1 MNPADFTAPPALPAG
16 LPEGSVVVSVIVPNA
31 RDMNAARLT
40 AATREAYEELR
51 HRLHALGAAHLVR
64 VWNYVPALLA
74 PAGAELNRYM
84 AFNAGRFE
92 AMSRWFGEA
101 GLAKHAPA
109 GTGVG
114 APGDDLILHGMGTT
128 TPGEAIQNPRQTPAV
143 QYSARYGPRP
153 PCFARATRVGRVLLV
168 SGTAAI
174 TGEDTVA
181 PDDLPQQ
188 LALTLDHLAA
198 LAGDL
203 RAYRSVRVYVPRQE
217 DVAAVID
224 HVSPRLPN
232 AGDIRPVVTDLCR
245 PELRVEIEGI
255 ADDST
260 RS

>member
-1 MNPADFTAPPALPAG
+1 
-16 LPEGSVVVSVIVPNA
+16 I
-31 RDMNAARLT
+31 RI
-40 AATREAYEELR
+40 
-51 HRLHALGAAHLVR
+51 
-64 VWNYVPALLA
+64 WNYVPALLA

-114 APGDDLILHGMGTT
+114 APGDDLIIHGIGTT
-128 TPGEAIQNPRQTPAV
+128 TPGEAVQNPLQTPAFH
-143 QYSARYGPRP
+143 YSARYGPRP

-181 PDDLPQQ
+181 PDDLPRQ

-203 RAYRSVRVYVPRQE
+203 RAYRSVRAYVPRRD
-217 DVAAVID
+217 DVTAVIAYL
-224 HVSPRLPN
+224 SARLSSDC
-232 AGDIRPVVTDLCR
+232 DIRPIVTDLCR